1 MLAAIAAARETIW
14 LGTYIFDND
23 AVGQQFVAA
32 LSQAKSRGVQVKV
45 LIDDTGERYSWPR
58 IGRRLKQAGIDI
70 ARFNPLRLWPPA
82 LHLNL
87 RNHRKLLLI
96 DGGIG
101 FTGGMNIGARHLV
114 DDPHRPEQHT
124 SDLPSLLPIT

>member
-1 MLAAIAAARETIW
+1 MLRRPPRSTR
-14 LGTYIFDND
+14 T
-23 AVGQQFVAA
+23 
-32 LSQAKSRGVQVKV
+32 
-45 LIDDTGERYSWPR
+45 DTLFPYTTLFRS

-82 LHLNL
+82 LHLHL

-114 DDPHRPEQHT
+114 DDPHDRRRPIDMPFDLRGPIVRQIADWFDEARNLSSIEQT
-124 SDLPSLLPIT
+124 TVNKAP